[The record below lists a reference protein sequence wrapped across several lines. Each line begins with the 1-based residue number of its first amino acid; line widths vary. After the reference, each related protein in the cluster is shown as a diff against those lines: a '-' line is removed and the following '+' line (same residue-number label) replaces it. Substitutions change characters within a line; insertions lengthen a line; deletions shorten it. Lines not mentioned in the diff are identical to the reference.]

1 MRQSSQDQFTF
12 IDVSHAFTHKYA
24 LVSSV
29 INYVLL
35 STQMKVNI
43 LVKDVHDQN
52 QLVEFGIMHEKL
64 HSVDWHFHLELIA
77 QEFSNLWQS

>member
-1 MRQSSQDQFTF
+1 MRQSSKDQFTL

-64 HSVDWHFHLELIA
+64 HCVD
-77 QEFSNLWQS
+77 